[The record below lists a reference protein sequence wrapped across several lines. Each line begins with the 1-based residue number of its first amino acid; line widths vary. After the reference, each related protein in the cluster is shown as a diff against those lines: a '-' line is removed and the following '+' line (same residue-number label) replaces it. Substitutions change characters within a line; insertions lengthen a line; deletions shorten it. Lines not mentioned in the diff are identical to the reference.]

1 MFVPT
6 LLGDATITQTVA
18 AGTISNSILA
28 SIGTAVAQGAA
39 LIGNLVKVVQLP

>member
-6 LLGDATITQTVA
+6 LLGDSTITQTVA
-18 AGTISNSILA
+18 AGTISSSIFA

-39 LIGNLVKVVQLP
+39 AIGELIKAVQIP